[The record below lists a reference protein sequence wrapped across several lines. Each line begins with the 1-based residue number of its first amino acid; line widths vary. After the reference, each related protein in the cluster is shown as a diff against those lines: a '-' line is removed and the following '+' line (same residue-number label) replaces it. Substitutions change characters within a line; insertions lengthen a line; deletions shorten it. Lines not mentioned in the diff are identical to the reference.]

1 MVNFE
6 KEKVKRRANVG
17 KMHPFSL
24 IPISHMT
31 LELEWGVG
39 NAVRRWHVEK
49 FQVDVIGLGIFLLR
63 VLLFYKYFYFLVFSF
78 HFSIK
83 V

>member
-1 MVNFE
+1 
-6 KEKVKRRANVG
+6 
-17 KMHPFSL
+17 MHPFLL
-24 IPISHMT
+24 IPISRMT
-31 LELEWGVG
+31 LELEWGAG
-39 NAVRRWHVEK
+39 NAVCGWRVEK
-49 FQVDVIGLGIFLLR
+49 LQVDVIGIGIFLLR